1 MQQVTITMTL
11 LVNDDA
17 WLSDWVPQSITEQLR
32 EGEELLEYSDT
43 ERVWTAEELCPER
56 FPLV

>member
-1 MQQVTITMTL
+1 MQLVTITMTL

-32 EGEELLEYSDT
+32 EGEELLEYLDT
-43 ERVWTAEELCPER
+43 EELATSPV
-56 FPLV
+56 L